1 VDCANLIVRCDRED
15 EEVILRVINESAKAY
30 RGVVPPDRYR
40 EPYMSLREL
49 REEMREMTFFG
60 YEEEGGLLGVVGYQP
75 VKDVT
80 LVRHLYVLPGHQRR
94 GIGGELLNH
103 MLRIATTRR
112 VLVGTW
118 EAADWA
124 VRFYE
129 KHGLKL
135 LQNKDLLLK
144 TYWQIPERQI
154 ELSVV
159 LGINR

>member
-1 VDCANLIVRCDRED
+1 MIVPCDRGH

-30 RGVVPPDRYR
+30 GGVIAPDRYH
-40 EPYMSLREL
+40 EPYMSLNEL

-60 YEEEGGLLGVVGYQP
+60 YMEEGGLLGVVGYQP

-80 LVRHLYVLPGHQRR
+80 LVRHLYVLPDHQRR

-103 MLRIATTRR
+103 AMRKANTRR

-118 EAADWA
+118 ERAEWA

-129 KHGLKL
+129 KHGFKL
-135 LQNKDLLLK
+135 LPNKDLLLK
-144 TYWQIPERQI
+144 TYWRIPKRQI